1 MVWLAALLF
10 AQGPD
15 LDREVH
21 LRTPGQSLP
30 SLLKGI
36 SDETKI
42 PISAVGSLAKNTLV
56 VRLDRQPLRSVL
68 DQLGKGLTCSWRVV
82 EGQRIELYRTEAQTT
97 QLRNTERALRSAEL
111 KKSIEALE
119 LEEFSKAY
127 GETLAQRARN
137 LEPRL
142 GMNMRDPVVTAEVK
156 ALFAAMPSGRG
167 LARVAKSLPLDRLLQ
182 MTATDRVVFA
192 YPANSQQV
200 SLPQGRGILEAF
212 NSERSTMFDV
222 LKEDLVRE
230 SEFSAAGLD
239 SRGRQFRLMTPATK
253 VIGALSRSPGIRGF
267 YLKVSFVNADGW
279 TVAELSQLLNEEP
292 KADLPELSDVT
303 AEVTD
308 DSYRLAEAMSYW
320 GWTKPKPLELRQT
333 VANPVRYEPLSWY
346 HGSVLFDHSERS
358 KRPLVGVL
366 TDRSLRR
373 VWMSQ
378 TAPGQSVPA
387 KQLAFR
393 MAKEWTLN
401 SQVEGG
407 TWFVRPLEQL
417 ASEREYLDRDLMA
430 TAWASLL
437 KERRYLISEAAA
449 YNARAQSEL
458 LGAFSEISFVIA
470 VAPPDSDTA
479 VDKDL
484 TDPTVLRFVG
494 RLPGNFLAA
503 EGRDIAVGELPA
515 NAREALDRWL
525 LKSAY
530 VAALGYTTSKDH
542 PFPNVKESEPTEALP
557 RGIPSDTRIR
567 LSWVTAYFV
576 MWQRIPN
583 QPFMFAPAE
592 SVYYMLQW
600 NNQNAHYDSASGRA
614 LQVEV
619 HFADGRKVTH
629 VIRETP
635 DYMTTERNWRKLS
648 ELPNEVLE
656 VMRAEDRRQEALG
669 NRGNV
674 GSGPPPTR

>member
-1 MVWLAALLF
+1 MVWLAALLLT
-10 AQGPD
+10 QGPD

-56 VRLDRQPLRSVL
+56 VRLDPQPLRSVL

-82 EGQRIELYRTEAQTT
+82 DGQRIELYRTEAQTT
-97 QLRNTERALRSAEL
+97 HLRNTERALRSAEL

-137 LEPRL
+137 LEPRI
-142 GMNMRDPVVTAEVK
+142 GTNQRDPAVGAEMK
-156 ALFAAMPSGRG
+156 ALINAMPSGRG
-167 LARVAKSLPLDRLLQ
+167 LVRVAKGLPVDRLLQ

-192 YPANSQQV
+192 YPANSQQI

-230 SEFSAAGLD
+230 AEFIWSLD
-239 SRGRQFRLMTPATK
+239 SRARQFRLMTPATK
-253 VIGALSRSPGIRGF
+253 VIAAVNRSPGIRGF
-267 YLKVSFVNADGW
+267 VVLVRFVNADGW

-292 KADLPELSDVT
+292 KADLAELADVT
-303 AEVTD
+303 AEVKD

-320 GWTKPKPLELRQT
+320 GWNKPKPPELLQT
-333 VANPVRYEPLSWY
+333 VANPLRNEPLSWY
-346 HGSVLFDHSERS
+346 HGSVLLDHAERAR
-358 KRPLVGVL
+358 RPLVAVL
-366 TDRSLRR
+366 PDRSLRR
-373 VWMSQ
+373 LWLSQ

-387 KQLAFR
+387 SQLAFR

-401 SQVEGG
+401 SQVEGD

-417 ASEREYLDRDLMA
+417 AAEREYLDRDLMV
-430 TAWASLL
+430 TAWASYL
-437 KERRYLISEAAA
+437 KERRYLIPVAAEFNGQA
-449 YNARAQSEL
+449 KSEL
-458 LGAFSEISFVIA
+458 LGAFAEWAYVNTL
-470 VAPPDSDTA
+470 APPYAGNFPDEE
-479 VDKDL
+479 L

-503 EGRDIAVGELPA
+503 EGREIAVGELPA
-515 NAREALDRWL
+515 SAREALDRWL
-525 LKSAY
+525 LKSAF
-530 VAALGYTTSKDH
+530 VAQLGYTTSKDH

-567 LSWVTAYFV
+567 LSWVTAHFI
-576 MWQRIPN
+576 MWKRIPD
-583 QPFMFAPAE
+583 QPMMLAAAE
-592 SVYYMLQW
+592 YLYYFLQS
-600 NNQNAHYDSASGRA
+600 NNQNAHFDSASGRA

-619 HFADGRKVTH
+619 LFADGRKVTH

-669 NRGNV
+669 NRVNV